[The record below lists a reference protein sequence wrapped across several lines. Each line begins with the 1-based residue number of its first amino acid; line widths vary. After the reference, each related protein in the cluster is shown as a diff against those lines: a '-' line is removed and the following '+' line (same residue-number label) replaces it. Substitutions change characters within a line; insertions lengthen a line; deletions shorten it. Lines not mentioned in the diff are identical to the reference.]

1 VWKREGRTQLADHVL
16 SGNRIAPVS
25 RFLGSDRLAANRHS
39 CTDCLKS
46 LIFGNLI
53 RPGAVEPRNTGN
65 PVSRALLSVPYS
77 VRLAAVP
84 TTSEVVVM
92 HALQKVARDRISRGR
107 SEDGVY
113 WTFRT
118 KRSLSVIY
126 PFRNGG
132 R

>member
-1 VWKREGRTQLADHVL
+1 MPFHGRCF
-16 SGNRIAPVS
+16 PVP
-25 RFLGSDRLAANRHS
+25 D
-39 CTDCLKS
+39 
-46 LIFGNLI
+46 
-53 RPGAVEPRNTGN
+53 
-65 PVSRALLSVPYS
+65 S
-77 VRLAAVP
+77 VRLATVP